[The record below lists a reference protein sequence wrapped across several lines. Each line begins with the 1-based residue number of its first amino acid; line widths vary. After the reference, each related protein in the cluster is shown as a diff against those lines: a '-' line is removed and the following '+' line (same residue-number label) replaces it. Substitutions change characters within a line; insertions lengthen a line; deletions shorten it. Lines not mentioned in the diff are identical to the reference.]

1 MYLMN
6 IIKKYGIS
14 LFPGS
19 MVLFILLG
27 IFTYSRAEVICD
39 NCDLKNIEVEFKG
52 IYTEGT
58 CSISVDGKS
67 SDETVVLPTI
77 SYKTLSSAGKEA
89 GATQFRVTL
98 KDCPK
103 EGDVL
108 LFFKSDNN
116 LSPLNKNLKNSI
128 GEGFAKNVE
137 LRIRDDKSKH
147 IGIDDPL
154 SGQLY
159 PIPDNRSPV
168 TKNYYVSYFAGDDA
182 VSAGNVKAKSIL
194 EVSYK

>member
-14 LFPGS
+14 LFPGT

-27 IFTYSRAEVICD
+27 IFTYSRAEVICN

-128 GEGFAKNVE
+128 GEGFAK
-137 LRIRDDKSKH
+137 KC
-147 IGIDDPL
+147 
-154 SGQLY
+154 
-159 PIPDNRSPV
+159 
-168 TKNYYVSYFAGDDA
+168 
-182 VSAGNVKAKSIL
+182 
-194 EVSYK
+194 